1 MFENR
6 SLLLSSRN
14 LKTYFY
20 TYDGT
25 VRAVDGV
32 NLDID
37 SGTTYGLVGESG
49 CGKSA
54 TALSILRLIP
64 PETGRI
70 VSGRILFHGRDL
82 LALDARAMRNIRGNR
97 IAMVFQEPMTSLNPV
112 FTIGRQISETLRLH
126 RAMKKREAW
135 KETEDLLHR
144 VGIPSPRQ
152 RVKDYP
158 HQLSG
163 GMRQRTMIAMAMAC
177 HPELLIADEPTTAL
191 DVTIQAQI
199 LDLIQELKEELGMA
213 VLLITH
219 NFGIIAETAKRTA
232 VMYAGQIV
240 EESDT
245 RTLFHSP
252 VHPYTK
258 GLLRSLPR
266 MGEKTKGGR
275 KKLHE
280 ISGIVPKLTRNRRGC
295 AFAPRCG
302 FNDAHCFATEPE
314 LMEVE
319 KGHRVR
325 CLNIAEA

>member
-1 MFENR
+1 MSENR
-6 SLLLSSRN
+6 LPLLSSRN

-20 TYDGT
+20 THDGT
-25 VRAVDGV
+25 VRAVNGV
-32 NLDID
+32 SLDID

-49 CGKSA
+49 CGKSV

-64 PETGRI
+64 SEIGRI
-70 VSGRILFHGRDL
+70 VSGQILFHGNDL
-82 LALDARAMRNIRGNR
+82 LSLDQRAMRHIRGNR
-97 IAMVFQEPMTSLNPV
+97 IAMIFQEPMTSLNPV

-126 RAMKKREAW
+126 QAMKKRDAW
-135 KETEDLLHR
+135 QETENLLNR
-144 VGIPSPRQ
+144 VGIPSPKQ
-152 RVKDYP
+152 RAKDYP

-163 GMRQRTMIAMAMAC
+163 GMRQRAMIAMAMAC

-199 LDLIQELKEELGMA
+199 LDLIQKLKEELGMA

-219 NFGIIAETAKRTA
+219 NFGIIAETAQRTA

-252 VHPYTK
+252 AHPYTK

-266 MGEKTKGGR
+266 MGEKTGGGR

-280 ISGIVPKLTRNRRGC
+280 ISGIVPKLTGNLSG
-295 AFAPRCG
+295 CG
-302 FNDAHCFATEPE
+302 FAARCNFSDNLCLTTEPQLLE
-314 LMEVE
+314 IEDD
-319 KGHRVR
+319 HRVR
-325 CLNIAEA
+325 CLNIEEA